1 METTIDVRARLRTE
15 WQQLETRLRTL
26 EDQTTPDLL
35 VMRGAGALA
44 EAVNKLDA
52 LLAELQIRL
61 WPEPTVP
68 QPDFETL
75 EAWLWDGCCEATDSC
90 MVEPDGRCPH
100 GHPSWLLKLGL
111 I

>member
-1 METTIDVRARLRTE
+1 
-15 WQQLETRLRTL
+15 
-26 EDQTTPDLL
+26 
-35 VMRGAGALA
+35 MRGADVLA

-61 WPEPTVP
+61 WPEPTTP

-75 EAWLWDGCCEATDSC
+75 EAWFWDGCCEATDGC
-90 MVEPDGRCPH
+90 LVEPDGRCSH

>member
-1 METTIDVRARLRTE
+1 METPINVRARLRTE

-26 EDQTTPDLL
+26 EDQGTPDLL
-35 VMRGAGALA
+35 VMRAAGALA

-61 WPEPTVP
+61 WPEPTTD
-68 QPDFETL
+68 QPDLETL
-75 EAWLWDGCCEATDSC
+75 EEWMWDGCCEATDGC
-90 MVEPDGRCPH
+90 LCEPDGRCPH

>member
-52 LLAELQIRL
+52 LLVSIQA
-61 WPEPTVP
+61 
-68 QPDFETL
+68 D
-75 EAWLWDGCCEATDSC
+75 AC
-90 MVEPDGRCPH
+90 
-100 GHPSWLLKLGL
+100 
-111 I
+111 